1 MTVALFMLAAFFG
14 LKGLGAPDWAS
25 ILVSVAVGEFL
36 WSKERK
42 RAARE
47 NHNTWLKQMIT
58 TQTLLVEMKLNDVMA
73 RLGKLRGDVAET
85 NHRAESQTKA
95 HLI

>member
-1 MTVALFMLAAFFG
+1 MLAAFFG

-25 ILVSVAVGEFL
+25 ILVSVAVGEYL

-42 RAARE
+42 RVARE
-47 NHNTWLKQMIT
+47 NHNTWLQQMIL
-58 TQTLLVEMKLNDVMA
+58 TQTLPAEMKLNDVLM
-73 RLGKLRGDVAET
+73 RLRKLSGDAGEAD
-85 NHRAESQTKA
+85 HEHEAQTKA